1 MSKHNKAITRRQAL
15 TGAGAATT
23 VLGLGALTSSCST
36 PDRHWDH
43 SADMV
48 IVGSG
53 IGAAT
58 AAVTAHDKGNKV
70 IIVEKAGG
78 FGGTSAKTAGVLW
91 IPNNFTLKE
100 RGIEDSKE
108 DCLKY
113 LARFSFPE
121 HYNADSENLGL
132 SEHAYSLLEAFYD
145 NSSSAIDF
153 LREAKALNTAE
164 WRMFALDKSATDYLD
179 HVPENKVP
187 AGRALGPVTP
197 EGTIGSG
204 VDMMKQMEN
213 AVNER
218 AISTLFGHEALSV
231 VQDES
236 GRVIGV
242 EAMSDGKMVS
252 IKASKGVIFGTGGYA
267 HNPTAVDRHQKSHM
281 YGACAISMSTGDF
294 INIAGKAGASIGNLS
309 GAWRT
314 QVVLEEA
321 LDYRYLAGGVF
332 YPPGDS
338 ALQVNKYG
346 VRAVNEN
353 RNYNDRTEVHGLY
366 DSSQAEHPNQ
376 LMFMVYDKRSAEL
389 YSGVYPIPA
398 AGAENSHVLTGNTI
412 AELTQA
418 LEARLRELAPKTGD
432 VALDA
437 NFASQLTQT
446 VHRYNEFARS
456 GKDEDFN
463 RGGAG
468 YDTEWFGAFS
478 PMQSGTE
485 WEANPYPTV
494 TMHPLRSEGPYY
506 AIILGAGAL
515 DTNGG
520 PVVNADAQVL
530 NANGEPIPGLYGAGN
545 CIASPSR
552 DAYWGAGCPLGLS
565 CTFGYIAANAA
576 HLSTT

>member
-1 MSKHNKAITRRQAL
+1 MSKQKTITRRQAL
-15 TGAGAATT
+15 TGAGAVTT
-23 VLGLGALTSSCST
+23 AIGLGSLTTACSSS
-36 PDRHWDH
+36 DQHWDH
-43 SADMV
+43 KADMV

-58 AAVTAHDKGNKV
+58 AAITAHDKGNKV

-91 IPNNFTLKE
+91 IPNNYTLKE
-100 RGIEDSKE
+100 RGIEDTKE

-113 LARFSFPE
+113 LARFSYPE
-121 HYNADSENLGL
+121 HYHADSENLGL

-145 NSSSAIDF
+145 NSSNAIDS
-153 LREAKALNTAE
+153 LRAAKALNTAE
-164 WRMFALDKSATDYLD
+164 WRMFALDKATTDYLD

-187 AGRALGPVTP
+187 AGRALGVVTDD
-197 EGTIGSG
+197 GTTGSG
-204 VDMMKQMEN
+204 VDMMGQMED
-213 AVNER
+213 AITAR
-218 AISTLFGHEALSV
+218 AIPVLTEHEAV
-231 VQDES
+231 KVIQDES
-236 GRVIGV
+236 GSVIGV
-242 EAMSDGKMVS
+242 EAISDGKMIS

-267 HNPTAVDRHQKSHM
+267 HNPTAVERNQKSHM

-376 LMFMVYDKRSAEL
+376 LMFMVYDQRTAEL
-389 YSGVYPIPA
+389 FGGVYPIPA
-398 AGAENSHVLTGNTI
+398 VGGENSHILSGNTI

-418 LEARLRELAPKTGD
+418 LDTRLKELAPKTGD
-432 VALDA
+432 ARLDA
-437 NFASQLTQT
+437 NFSAQLTQT
-446 VHRYNEFARS
+446 IHRYNEFARS
-456 GKDEDFN
+456 GKDSDFH
-463 RGGAG
+463 RGAAG

-478 PMQSGTE
+478 PMNSNTE
-485 WEANPYPTV
+485 WESNPYPTV
-494 TMHPLRSEGPYY
+494 TMHPLRNEGPYY
-506 AIILGAGAL
+506 AMILGAGAL

-530 NANGEPIPGLYGAGN
+530 DTNGSPIPGLYGAGN

-565 CTFGYIAANAA
+565 CTFGFIAANAA
-576 HLSTT
+576 SKNA

>member
-1 MSKHNKAITRRQAL
+1 MSKQTKSITRRQAL
-15 TGAGAATT
+15 TGAGAVTT
-23 VLGLGALTSSCST
+23 AVGLSALTTACAKPNQSY
-36 PDRHWDH
+36 DH
-43 SADMV
+43 SADII

-53 IGAAT
+53 IGAST
-58 AAVTAHDKGNKV
+58 AAITAHDKGNKV

-91 IPNNFTLKE
+91 IPNNYTLKE
-100 RGIEDSKE
+100 RGIEDTKE

-113 LARFSFPE
+113 LARFSYPE
-121 HYNADSENLGL
+121 HYHGDAENLGL

-145 NSSSAIDF
+145 NSSDAIDS
-153 LREAKALNTAE
+153 LRTAKALDMSE
-164 WRMFALDKSATDYLD
+164 WRMFALDKATTDYLD

-187 AGRALGPVTP
+187 AGRALGVLTP
-197 EGTIGSG
+197 DGGTGSG
-204 VDMMKQMEN
+204 VDMMAQMES

-218 AISTLFGHEALSV
+218 AIQTLFNHEAVNL

-236 GRVIGV
+236 GRVIGLQ
-242 EAMSDGKMVS
+242 AMSDGKMVS
-252 IKASKGVIFGTGGYA
+252 LKASKGVIFGTGGYA
-267 HNPTAVDRHQKSHM
+267 HNPDAVTRNQKSHM
-281 YGACAISMSTGDF
+281 YGACALSMSTGDF
-294 INIAGKAGASIGNLS
+294 INIAGKAGAKIGNLS

-366 DSSQAEHPNQ
+366 DPGQAEHPNQ

-389 YSGVYPIPA
+389 FGGVYPIPA
-398 AGAENSHVLTGNTI
+398 IGGESSHVLSGSTI

-418 LEARLRELAPKTGD
+418 LEARLKELAPKTGD
-432 VALDA
+432 VVLDA

-446 VHRYNEFARS
+446 IHRYNEFARA
-456 GKDEDFN
+456 GKDTDFH
-463 RGGAG
+463 RGDAG

-485 WEANPYPTV
+485 WEENPYPVV
-494 TMHPLRSEGPYY
+494 TMHPLRNEGPYY

-520 PVVNADAQVL
+520 PVINADAQVL
-530 NANGEPIPGLYGAGN
+530 DTNGEPIAGLYGVGN

-565 CTFGYIAANAA
+565 CTFGFIAANAVDKI
-576 HLSTT
+576 TT